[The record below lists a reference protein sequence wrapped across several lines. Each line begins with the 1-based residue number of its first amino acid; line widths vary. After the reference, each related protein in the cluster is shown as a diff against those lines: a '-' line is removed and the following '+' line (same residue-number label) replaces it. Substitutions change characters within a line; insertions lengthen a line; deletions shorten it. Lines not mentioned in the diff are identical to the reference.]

1 MYGGQTLKPVQIPN
15 LPTND
20 VVTLIIDGR
29 APQNIKEM
37 LIQRKI
43 SIIQTS
49 AHPDVYPAVAYH
61 PDIILHHIEGNIIV
75 YAPNTPQPLI
85 DQLNGIGFVMKKGY
99 TLLGNKYPD
108 TIAYNIARVGNYAF
122 HNTRY
127 TDPVVKELLLE
138 RGIELINVKQG
149 YSKCLTCI
157 VNQNSI
163 ITSDIEIYR
172 KADAVGMD
180 VLLIEPDNSI
190 RLEPFDMGFLGGA
203 TGLLGKNKLAFAGN
217 LEVHKN
223 FKEILG
229 FLSLKTVDVVMLNDE
244 RLIDLG
250 TIIPIMQK

>member
-1 MYGGQTLKPVQIPN
+1 LKPVHIPN
-15 LPTND
+15 LPTED

-29 APQNIKEM
+29 APQKIKEM
-37 LIQRKI
+37 LIKRKI

-61 PDIILHHIEGNIIV
+61 PDIMLHHIGENIIV

-85 DQLNGIGFVMKKGY
+85 YELSGRGFEMKRGA
-99 TLLGNKYPD
+99 TLLGNKYPH

-138 RGIELINVKQG
+138 RGIELIHIKQG

-163 ITSDIEIYR
+163 ITSDLEIYK
-172 KADAVGMD
+172 KAKEVGIDA
-180 VLLIEPDNSI
+180 LLIEPDESI
-190 RLEPFDMGFLGGA
+190 KLEPFDMGFLGGA
-203 TGLLGKNKLAFAGN
+203 TGLIGKNRLAFAGN
-217 LEVHKN
+217 LEFHKN
-223 FKEILG
+223 FKEILT
-229 FLSLKTVDVVMLNDE
+229 FLSLKAVDVVMLNDE

-250 TIIPIMQK
+250 TIIPIIQS